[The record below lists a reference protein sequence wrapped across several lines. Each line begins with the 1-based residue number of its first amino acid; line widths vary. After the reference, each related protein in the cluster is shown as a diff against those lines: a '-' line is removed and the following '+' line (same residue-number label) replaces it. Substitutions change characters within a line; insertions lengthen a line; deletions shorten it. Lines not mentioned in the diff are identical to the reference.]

1 MSIIKIASCPGA
13 VFMSSVGFLECT
25 KHGTRPIC
33 PLYVHPSTKEI
44 LADLRMCSEKNSP
57 DFAVR
62 REGSR
67 YSFHGNGIELFVFE
81 TYGTYNDFDVFVD
94 MRCER
99 VQGLWSNRIPLV
111 NVNND
116 DVLHHDEAENTV
128 SVRTEGNTT
137 ASKECMMLARAV
149 DTATNTL
156 RRPDLVPKIIG
167 NGVYNYVE
175 GVCSGR
181 ARSPGRQHVLVTEFV
196 QNSSVGFIFAADKLW
211 MWQRLTLELIEM
223 MRLFVAAKVT
233 HGDFYARNL
242 LIKCNRQ
249 KQILTCT
256 VIDFEK
262 ACVVSDPA
270 ELLFLN
276 WCGLVGMVINL
287 AYRNWPIADPDARLY
302 ILDLLAVVGHGLPLM
317 FVTPC
322 GKSLVPNWTYIRE
335 WGVDTRRK
343 GEHIDAYWHRKLQG
357 TNVMIR
363 KSAFVHANKSFLVHV
378 LMDMRGLAL
387 IT

>member
-1 MSIIKIASCPGA
+1 
-13 VFMSSVGFLECT
+13 MSSVGFLECT
-25 KHGTRPIC
+25 KTGTKPIC
-33 PLYVHPSTKEI
+33 PLYVHPSTKQI
-44 LADLRMCSEKNSP
+44 LSDLRLCNEKNSP

-62 REGSR
+62 RHGSR
-67 YSFHGNGIELFVFE
+67 YSFHANGLELFVFD

-111 NVNND
+111 NVNID
-116 DVLHHDEAENTV
+116 DVLHHDETENTV

-137 ASKECMMLARAV
+137 ATKECMMLARAV
-149 DTATNTL
+149 ETATKSL
-156 RRPDLVPKIIG
+156 QRPDLVPKIIG

-175 GVCSGR
+175 GICGGK

-196 QNSSVGFIFAADKLW
+196 RNSFVGFVFSADKLW
-211 MWQRLTLELIEM
+211 MWKKITLELIDM
-223 MRLFVAAKVT
+223 MRLFVTAKLT

-242 LIKCNRQ
+242 LIKCSRE
-249 KQILTCT
+249 KRTLSCT

-262 ACVVSDPA
+262 ASVISDPI

-287 AYRNWPIADPDARLY
+287 AYRNWPTAESDTRTY
-302 ILDLLAVVGHGLPLM
+302 ILALLSVVGHGLPLM

-322 GKSLVPNWTYIRE
+322 GKSLVPNWSYIRE
-335 WGVDTRRK
+335 WGVDTRK
-343 GEHIDAYWHRKLQG
+343 QGEHIDAYWHRKLQG

-363 KSAFVHANKSFLVHV
+363 KSAFANANKSFLIHV
-378 LMDMRGLAL
+378 LIDMKALAL
-387 IT
+387 NTTVY